1 MPDFRALAATVGGC
15 AEAFAAPSLVGVGV
29 SEVEE
34 EEEEEEADSEEASV
48 GASQDRRQELA
59 EISLTRT
66 FMPIILGPTN
76 RLPAGSVW
84 TDMAVAM
91 VELTLATI

>member
-15 AEAFAAPSLVGVGV
+15 AEAFAAPSLEGV
-29 SEVEE
+29 SEAAAEVVVEDLE
-34 EEEEEEADSEEASV
+34 VASV
-48 GASQDRRQELA
+48 GASQDRREELA
-59 EISLTRT
+59 EISLTRI
-66 FMPIILGPTN
+66 FMPIILDLTN

-91 VELTLATI
+91 VQRTPAMT